1 MNNLEHFFQ
10 ELYKSFNARQIE
22 DVIAYMTEDVKWAN
36 GMEGGY
42 VIGHDGVR
50 EYWTRQFALIS
61 SNVTPLEM
69 IEDNGKVR
77 VKVHQVVHDMSG
89 QLLMD
94 EILYHNFSLHNDKVS
109 LFDIESDHVILQ

>member
-1 MNNLEHFFQ
+1 MNNHEKFFQ
-10 ELYKSFNARQIE
+10 ELYKSFNARHIE
-22 DVIAYMTEDVKWAN
+22 EVIAHMDADVKWAN

-50 EYWTRQFALIS
+50 DYWTRQFSLIS
-61 SNVTPLEM
+61 SNVTPLEI
-69 IEDNGKVR
+69 IEENGKVR
-77 VKVHQVVHDMSG
+77 VKVHQVVHDMNG